1 MRDSV
6 VRATQPDQALLDLV
20 RGVMAVSM
28 KAATEDAPP
37 LSVVQLR
44 ALTVLSEQGAAT
56 LGDLARA
63 LGAAHSS
70 CSRLVDRLVAAGLVD
85 RQASTRNRREIA
97 LSLTEAGQST
107 LGRYDDRRVRELQ
120 RILGRL
126 KPTAQGEVRTA
137 LGRFA
142 EAMRTPAPA
151 DQEVPVACKHSS

>member
-6 VRATQPDQALLDLV
+6 VRVTQPDQALLDLV

-28 KAATEDAPP
+28 KAAADGSPP

-44 ALTVLSEQGAAT
+44 ALTVLSERVEAT

-63 LGAAHSS
+63 MGAAVSS
-70 CSRLVDRLVAAGLVD
+70 SSRLVDRLVVAGLVD
-85 RQASTRNRREIA
+85 RQISMRNRREIA
-97 LSLTEAGQST
+97 LRLTESGHAALT
-107 LGRYDDRRVRELQ
+107 RYDDRRVRELQ
-120 RILGRL
+120 YILGRL
-126 KPTAQGEVRTA
+126 QPTAEVAVRRA

-151 DQEVPVACKHSS
+151 DQEVPIACKHSS